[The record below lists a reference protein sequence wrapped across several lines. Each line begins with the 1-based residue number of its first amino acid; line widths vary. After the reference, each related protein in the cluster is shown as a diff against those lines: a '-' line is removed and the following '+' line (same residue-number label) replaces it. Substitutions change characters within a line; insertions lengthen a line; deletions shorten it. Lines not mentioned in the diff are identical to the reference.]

1 MSALH
6 ILVVWILHII
16 LLFRYLCCR
25 VTKEGAELLHWEQDL
40 LGLELV
46 ESQFP
51 GAGVGVA
58 TTATSQFKK
67 GELIAQY
74 IGRFLV
80 LSKSETDLLFHPMFF
95 ENHERLIELGPVMQ
109 PIVYEQHASAVDFQ
123 KVSQHLSLAHIL
135 FNNQYT

>member
-1 MSALH
+1 M
-6 ILVVWILHII
+6 
-16 LLFRYLCCR
+16 
-25 VTKEGAELLHWEQDL
+25 TKEGAELLHWEQDL

-109 PIVYEQHASAVDFQ
+109 PIVYEHHASAVDFQ
-123 KVSQHLSLAHIL
+123 KVSKDLSLPHIL
-135 FNNQYT
+135 FKKLYR

>member
-1 MSALH
+1 MWALH
-6 ILVVWILHII
+6 IFLVWILHRI

-80 LSKSETDLLFHPMFF
+80 YQNQKQICCFTQCFLKTMKDLL
-95 ENHERLIELGPVMQ
+95 
-109 PIVYEQHASAVDFQ
+109 S
-123 KVSQHLSLAHIL
+123 
-135 FNNQYT
+135 